1 MADNPTH
8 FTPLPDDVI
17 PKKESFFTAK
27 NKVALIILGLLVMVA
42 LILGVLFYL
51 NNSSVKPAPQES
63 MTPSIPASQPS
74 PLPEE
79 GSDEVS
85 VFSDDVT
92 TQELSCGDWP
102 KYEARLKQIGAK
114 CELGCCPPG
123 PINGC
128 GAPGGPDPDGT
139 IHCKPK
145 GNPCSDG
152 TCWECRFDTGLQSL
166 RYRNG
171 QWVSCSEA
179 PTPTPT
185 IAPIATCP
193 NPNQCIPLN
202 ECETPPPAAN
212 PAGKC
217 ANNLYC
223 CKPKPGVTVTVTPS
237 PTPVACVKPKLDIE
251 VQCLLCDGEAITQ

>member
-17 PKKESFFTAK
+17 PKRESSFTAK

-63 MTPSIPASQPS
+63 MTPSTPVSQPS

-85 VFSDDVT
+85 TFSDDASI
-92 TQELSCGDWP
+92 QLLSCNDGA
-102 KYEARLKQIGAK
+102 KYKARLDQIGMVCTA
-114 CELGCCPPG
+114 GCCPWESG
-123 PINGC
+123 YDGKGC
-128 GAPGGPDPDGT
+128 KAPADGE
-139 IHCKPK
+139 CKPK

-152 TCWECRFDTGLQSL
+152 TCWECRSESKFQLL
-166 RYRNG
+166 RYRDG